1 MYHSRHR
8 EDLETLCL
16 AFYLSLTRLSVYG
29 FLGRRFII
37 SDSAIS
43 YARDIAG
50 TYTKSARI
58 YINVLNFC
66 LILSYDLN
74 IWDEID
80 IASYRNGY
88 KIQDFDYH

>member
-1 MYHSRHR
+1 MVPFTAPRRPRNALY
-8 EDLETLCL
+8 L

-58 YINVLNFC
+58 YINVLIFFC
-66 LILSYDLN
+66 LIRVLM
-74 IWDEID
+74 I
-80 IASYRNGY
+80 
-88 KIQDFDYH
+88 